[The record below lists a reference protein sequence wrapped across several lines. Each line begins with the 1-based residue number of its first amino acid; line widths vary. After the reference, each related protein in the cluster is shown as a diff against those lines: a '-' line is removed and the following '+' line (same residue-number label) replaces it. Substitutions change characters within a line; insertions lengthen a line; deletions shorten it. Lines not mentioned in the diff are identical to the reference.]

1 MAIELNAELRTE
13 KNPRE
18 LRRQGFVP
26 GVVYG
31 ADVHHQ
37 IQMPTKDLQK
47 VLNQATR
54 SSRFEVK
61 VNGESFDT
69 FLREVQYNPLNDIV
83 LHVDFYQPRPDQAVT
98 MNVPILLR
106 GTPVGLKLGGTL
118 FQIRE
123 YLPLRGPMERI
134 PEKIEIDVSNMDI
147 GGVLRLGDL
156 DLTGVSILLPLDS
169 TIATVKVPRRVEVVE
184 VEEDAIEG
192 EEGVV
197 ESAAGEAAAEA
208 EAASEEAEAPE

>member
-1 MAIELNAELRTE
+1 MAIELNAEPRTE

-31 ADVHHQ
+31 ADVHQ
-37 IQMPTKDLQK
+37 LIQMPTKDLQK

-69 FLREVQYNPLNDIV
+69 FLREIQYNPLNDIV

-106 GTPVGLKLGGTL
+106 GTPVGLKFGGTL

-123 YLPLRGPMERI
+123 YLPLRGLMERI

-169 TIATVKVPRRVEVVE
+169 TIATVKVPRRAEVVDE
-184 VEEDAIEG
+184 AEEDA
-192 EEGVV
+192 V
-197 ESAAGEAAAEA
+197 EVAEDAAGEAAAET
-208 EAASEEAEAPE
+208 ETASEEKKAAE